1 MKIFYLFLLLAKFAL
16 FDDSTNNYEDYINN
30 LPGMQEMNKC
40 MDAGRE
46 NIDQCTSTTFDN
58 DYQCCEL
65 EIAYEPTEE
74 DENIRNEQS
83 CVALNGTIDLLKAF
97 YEDKKYKALLKEI
110 NGFLRFGMYY
120 IDLDNNGEKYYPKP
134 KLSHN
139 QTYKCKDGT
148 YKISYG
154 YEKYTENELKILD
167 SDTHCLRYF
176 YRYMD
181 AINYQYDEEKEKI
194 LLKSVSN
201 NECFNANLLQSSID
215 EEITCGYYEF
225 KINYIDGT
233 TDNFTTCYLHH
244 ENFYKNGEFD
254 DQTKKEFQ
262 SLISQYSSK
271 NGKISKSY
279 ITQFSDSKGNTYV
292 FDFST
297 GKMESLNENSNSN
310 SNSDSDSNGAFYK
323 INFLILILFSIL

>member
-16 FDDSTNNYEDYINN
+16 FDDSTNNYEDYINS

-40 MDAGRE
+40 MEAGRE

-74 DENIRNEQS
+74 DENIRYEHS
-83 CVALNGTIDLLKAF
+83 CVALNGTIDLLKAV

-120 IDLDNNGEKYYPKP
+120 IDLDNNGEKYYLNP
-134 KLSHN
+134 KLSLN

-148 YKISYG
+148 YKISYA

-233 TDNFTTCYLHH
+233 TDNFTTCYLYN
-244 ENFYKNGEFD
+244 ENF
-254 DQTKKEFQ
+254 
-262 SLISQYSSK
+262 
-271 NGKISKSY
+271 
-279 ITQFSDSKGNTYV
+279 
-292 FDFST
+292 
-297 GKMESLNENSNSN
+297 
-310 SNSDSDSNGAFYK
+310 
-323 INFLILILFSIL
+323 